1 MLLIFQ
7 RLEDIEAIDVCLHG
21 CMHLHP
27 YLSWPSF
34 YFLIK
39 TISTKCMLSL
49 SSPQNEIVIIQW
61 ELFLIILQSKVVQ
74 TLDNLTNTTPFK
86 KRQNQM
92 LNTTW
97 RVWSEGQHSE
107 RWRTERT
114 ELELVWQEIS
124 SRNISQSSSES
135 FTFSNFTV
143 NTKSL
148 FLANN

>member
-49 SSPQNEIVIIQW
+49 SSPQNKIVIIQW

-86 KRQNQM
+86 KWQKNFKHYLESLIRRPTLREVKNRE
-92 LNTTW
+92 N
-97 RVWSEGQHSE
+97 RV
-107 RWRTERT
+107 R
-114 ELELVWQEIS
+114 V
-124 SRNISQSSSES
+124 
-135 FTFSNFTV
+135 
-143 NTKSL
+143 SL
-148 FLANN
+148 TGDLFQKYFPVLLREFHLLQLYC